1 MCEKALF
8 NVVTRL
14 NCKKLHVVVGSLE
27 PVANKITQLLTIF
40 SSPFFTSVRS
50 LTYTLAF
57 PLSFSLLFTLYTHHT
72 LYHLIISILY
82 ISCSDQGNIR
92 QTPIPNDVSVFYQGL
107 LVASYVRKRAWI
119 HQHLHCHLHL

>member
-57 PLSFSLLFTLYTHHT
+57 PLSLSRFSLLFTRITH
-72 LYHLIISILY
+72 YII
-82 ISCSDQGNIR
+82 
-92 QTPIPNDVSVFYQGL
+92 
-107 LVASYVRKRAWI
+107 
-119 HQHLHCHLHL
+119 